1 MKGLCARAHTC
12 QKGRSYE
19 RSSTRS
25 PPIEVFSTRWRSS
38 RTLKIP
44 GAGAIGLQRQ
54 SFLRMVAVLCLNS
67 WPRGVRSR
75 CTKLGPT
82 GRRLETATHPSP
94 TLLTNTVTYCTVH
107 TRRHSPGIGG
117 APSGINQQSTPPT
130 RVVGY
135 KFKNL
140 YPPTPNI

>member
-1 MKGLCARAHTC
+1 MAFVSNTQNARSLSNKALKT
-12 QKGRSYE
+12 KVPEGGRG
-19 RSSTRS
+19 SS
-25 PPIEVFSTRWRSS
+25 I
-38 RTLKIP
+38 LIP
-44 GAGAIGLQRQ
+44 GPEESGPG
-54 SFLRMVAVLCLNS
+54 
-67 WPRGVRSR
+67 G
-75 CTKLGPT
+75 TKLGPT